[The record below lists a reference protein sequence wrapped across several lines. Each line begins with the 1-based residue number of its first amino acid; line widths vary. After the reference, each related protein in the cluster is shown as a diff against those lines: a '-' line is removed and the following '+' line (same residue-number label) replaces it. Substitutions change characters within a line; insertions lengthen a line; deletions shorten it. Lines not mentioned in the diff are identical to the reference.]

1 MKYSQSLK
9 LRKPYIVAILALTL
23 LASWGLST
31 VASDFDMLGNEFAT
45 SYEYEISSYE
55 PEDPSAMCAMIFIYE
70 GKGFPYT
77 TSAEIDTSSCT
88 GKSVLY
94 PLGHAFNAALVFVI
108 LYSVFAVANL
118 TIFKRKDS

>member
-1 MKYSQSLK
+1 MFIAKALK
-9 LRKPYIVAILALTL
+9 LNKHYIVAVLALTL

-31 VASDFDMLGNEFAT
+31 VASDFDMPGNEFVT
-45 SYEYEISSYE
+45 SYEYEISSFE
-55 PEDPSAMCAMIFIYE
+55 PDDPSVMCAMIFSYE

-77 TSAEIDTSSCT
+77 TSAEIETSSCT

-108 LYSVFAVANL
+108 LYSVFVMANL
-118 TIFKRKDS
+118 AISKRKDS